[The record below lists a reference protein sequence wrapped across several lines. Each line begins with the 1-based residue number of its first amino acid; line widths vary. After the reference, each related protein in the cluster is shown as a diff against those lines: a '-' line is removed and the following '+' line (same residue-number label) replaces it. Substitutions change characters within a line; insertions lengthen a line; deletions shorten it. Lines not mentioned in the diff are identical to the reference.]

1 MSRIKNF
8 YQWIKFLHEHG
19 GCWSKLSLLSDAW
32 LILLSDVIENKVR
45 KERELEFYQEEL
57 SKLQTKMMW
66 LKRDIDVNNI
76 IIDMIK
82 RDDVMDIKHD
92 MEKKMIENE

>member
-1 MSRIKNF
+1 MKNESP
-8 YQWIKFLHEHG
+8 K
-19 GCWSKLSLLSDAW
+19 

-45 KERELEFYQEEL
+45 KERELVFYHEEL

-82 RDDVMDIKHD
+82 RNDVMDIRYD

>member
-1 MSRIKNF
+1 MKNESP
-8 YQWIKFLHEHG
+8 K
-19 GCWSKLSLLSDAW
+19 
-32 LILLSDVIENKVR
+32 LILLPDVIENKVR

>member
-1 MSRIKNF
+1 MKNETP
-8 YQWIKFLHEHG
+8 K
-19 GCWSKLSLLSDAW
+19 

>member
-1 MSRIKNF
+1 MQNESPK
-8 YQWIKFLHEHG
+8 
-19 GCWSKLSLLSDAW
+19 

>member
-1 MSRIKNF
+1 MKNESP
-8 YQWIKFLHEHG
+8 K
-19 GCWSKLSLLSDAW
+19 

-82 RDDVMDIKHD
+82 
-92 MEKKMIENE
+92 

>member
-1 MSRIKNF
+1 MKNEAP
-8 YQWIKFLHEHG
+8 K
-19 GCWSKLSLLSDAW
+19 

>member
-1 MSRIKNF
+1 MKNESP
-8 YQWIKFLHEHG
+8 K
-19 GCWSKLSLLSDAW
+19 

-66 LKRDIDVNNI
+66 LKRVIDVNNI

>member
-1 MSRIKNF
+1 MKNETP
-8 YQWIKFLHEHG
+8 K
-19 GCWSKLSLLSDAW
+19 

-57 SKLQTKMMW
+57 SKLQTKMVW

-82 RDDVMDIKHD
+82 RDDVMDIKYD

>member
-1 MSRIKNF
+1 MKNESP
-8 YQWIKFLHEHG
+8 K
-19 GCWSKLSLLSDAW
+19 